1 MEGAKVFLFVCFL
14 AEDELRCH
22 TKCSIKI
29 RIILNSQS
37 SKAALWELKNLIP
50 MHYYA
55 LGLNTIVFFSH
66 AYLHFYSLTK
76 NKTFRKK
83 LLFILRGT
91 MCF

>member
-1 MEGAKVFLFVCFL
+1 MGVE
-14 AEDELRCH
+14 EL
-22 TKCSIKI
+22 SI
-29 RIILNSQS
+29 N
-37 SKAALWELKNLIP
+37 
-50 MHYYA
+50 HYYA

-83 LLFILRGT
+83 LLFILHGT